1 MVIRLVELTPACIAV
16 KMTRKVMYY
25 RQHLG
30 FNGSVLYLVPYGN
43 WSDHNE
49 LWKSAREEYELLITI
64 KHYLGLWT
72 RNWVSCQTHIKFNY
86 HLERQTINTFYG
98 MFIYRCSNGGKPVV
112 TNAYKTIK
120 IHNSRCEFCR
130 SLDPH
135 HHRGSEMTN
144 YHMEGLNST
153 LVLFSKT
160 IVVYNF
166 ISISSTTYSYTA

>member
-1 MVIRLVELTPACIAV
+1 MDFGTEIDCHVRHTL
-16 KMTRKVMYY
+16 
-25 RQHLG
+25 
-30 FNGSVLYLVPYGN
+30 S
-43 WSDHNE
+43 
-49 LWKSAREEYELLITI
+49 LITI
-64 KHYLGLWT
+64 WKDKLSI
-72 RNWVSCQTHIKFNY
+72 R
-86 HLERQTINTFYG
+86 FYG

-160 IVVYNF
+160 IVVCNL
-166 ISISSTTYSYTA
+166 ISISSTTYYYTTYLEETYFERNHRCHLPTDTHCWIVR